1 MFGSRY
7 PIFPFS
13 KEFLRGLRVPYR
25 SDSPYYQSDPSLG
38 YLLEQEFTEPKFYI
52 SQLCEITEQYLEPA
66 FVRKI
71 YQAYLFGAE
80 AHDGQRRG
88 TGEPYIF
95 HPLHVARILAE
106 MHLDYQTIIAAILHD
121 VIEDTPM
128 AGTQVS
134 KAFGAEVAELV
145 DGVSKLT
152 HMTFNSLA
160 EKQAENFRKML
171 LAMTKDIRVIL
182 IKLADRLHN
191 MRTLDGLS
199 SEKRARIARETLEIY
214 APIAS
219 RLGLNNI
226 AIELEERGFKALYP
240 VRYRILAA
248 KVKAAR
254 GSRRR
259 LISKIERRIRNRL
272 QEERIPCRV
281 LGREKH
287 LYSLY
292 RKMCRKRRSFSDV
305 LDIYAFRIIVDD
317 VDTCYRVLG
326 VIHGLYKP
334 VPGRFKD
341 YIAIPKANAYQSLH
355 TVLFEPHG
363 VPIEVQIRTEEMNAV
378 AETGIATH
386 CRYKND
392 ATVTNAAHQRAR
404 EWLRGLSEMQK
415 NAGNPL
421 ELLES
426 VKVDLFPDEVYVFTP
441 AGEIMELP
449 RGATAVDFAYAV
461 HTGVGDT
468 CVAVKIDH
476 LYASLRT
483 PLESGQTVEV
493 LTAPWAHPNPTW
505 LHFVV
510 TAKAQSNIRNYL
522 KRLRHSEIVA
532 FGRRLIAQPLAHRS
546 IRLEDIPQ
554 ERIDALLVELG
565 LDNLDALLLE
575 IGSGKRAAPSI
586 VHKLLNETG
595 KEGILAFEH
604 PEDFPFHYPL
614 HIKGTEG
621 MVVALSKCCYPIPGD
636 SIVGASTDRGIVIHR
651 RGCKNVSVERIRSLD
666 KLVDVEWEPDVKGEF
681 PVGVRIHALN
691 RKGALAAF
699 ATAIADMGANIE
711 NIVMFDRDGAYSSI
725 DFVIDINDRYHLAKI
740 MKRLRAIDF
749 VSRITRA

>member
-1 MFGSRY
+1 MFGSFS
-7 PIFPFS
+7 PKIPFS

-25 SDSPYYQSDPSLG
+25 FGGSYRWDDSLPE
-38 YLLEQEFTEPKFYI
+38 YLSEQTSERRYYI
-52 SQLCEITEQYLEPA
+52 SELCELTEQYLEPV
-66 FVRKI
+66 FVREI
-71 YQAYLFGAE
+71 YRSYLFSAE
-80 AHDGQRRG
+80 AHDGQKRS

-95 HPLHVARILAE
+95 HPLHVAKILAE

-128 AGTQVS
+128 AHAHVA
-134 KAFGAEVAELV
+134 KAFGSDVAELV

-152 HMTFNSLA
+152 HVKFDSLA
-160 EKQAENFRKML
+160 ERQAENFRKML

-191 MRTLDGLS
+191 MRTLDGLA
-199 SEKRARIARETLEIY
+199 SEKRFRIARETLDIY

-219 RLGLNNI
+219 RLGLSNI
-226 AIELEERGFKALYP
+226 AIELEEYGFKALYP
-240 VRYRILAA
+240 MRYRVLAG
-248 KVKAAR
+248 KVKTTR
-254 GSRRR
+254 GNRRR
-259 LISKIERRIRNRL
+259 LINRIERKILNRL
-272 QEERIPCRV
+272 QEDRIQCRV
-281 LGREKH
+281 SGREKH

-292 RKMCRKRRSFSDV
+292 RKMRHKHRSFSEV
-305 LDIYAFRIIVDD
+305 LDIYAFRIIVDE

-355 TVLFEPHG
+355 TVLWGPHG
-363 VPIEVQIRTEEMNAV
+363 IPIEIQIRTEEMHAV

-415 NAGNPL
+415 KAGNPV

-441 AGEIMELP
+441 AGDIMALP

-468 CVAVKIDH
+468 CVAVKIDQ

-483 PLESGQTVEV
+483 PLENGQTVEV
-493 LTAPWAHPNPTW
+493 LTAPWAHPNPSW
-505 LHFVV
+505 LLFVV

-522 KRLRHSEIVA
+522 KRLREDQIINLGQRMLTQP
-532 FGRRLIAQPLAHRS
+532 FAQRSAH
-546 IRLEDIPQ
+546 LNDIPKK
-554 ERIDALLVELG
+554 RMDALLSELG
-565 LDNLDALLLE
+565 IDDQDTLLME
-575 IGSGKRAAPSI
+575 IGLGKRAAAS
-586 VHKLLNETG
+586 VAHKLLDDTDLKGTSISER
-595 KEGILAFEH
+595 AD
-604 PEDFPFHYPL
+604 DFQFHYPL

-636 SIVGASTDRGIVIHR
+636 SIVGVSTGRGVVIHT
-651 RGCKNVSVERIRSLD
+651 RGCKNVSVDHVRNVN
-666 KLVDVEWEPDVKGEF
+666 KLVNVEWEHGIKGEF
-681 PVGVRIHALN
+681 PVRIRIHALN

-699 ATAIADMGANIE
+699 ATAIAEMGANIE
-711 NIVMFDRDGAYSSI
+711 NIVIFDRDGAHSSVGFI
-725 DFVIDINDRYHLAKI
+725 IDINDRHHLARI
-740 MKRLRAIDF
+740 IKRLRAIDF
-749 VSRITRA
+749 VSRITRT

>member
-1 MFGSRY
+1 MFGSLS

-25 SDSPYYQSDPSLG
+25 SGAPYRGNDSLFESSS
-38 YLLEQEFTEPKFYI
+38 ERASEPRYYI
-52 SQLCEITEQYLEPA
+52 SELCELTEQYLHPV
-66 FVRKI
+66 FVKEI
-71 YQAYLFGAE
+71 YQAYLLGAE
-80 AHDGQRRG
+80 AHDGQMRN

-95 HPLHVARILAE
+95 HPLHVAKILAE

-121 VIEDTPM
+121 VVEDTPL
-128 AGTQVS
+128 AYAHVD
-134 KAFGAEVAELV
+134 KAFGSEVAELV

-152 HMTFNSLA
+152 HVTFNSFA

-171 LAMTKDIRVIL
+171 LAMTRDIRVIL

-199 SEKRARIARETLEIY
+199 SEKRSRIARETLEIY

-226 AIELEERGFKALYP
+226 AIELEERGFKALHP
-240 VRYRILAA
+240 MRYRILGE
-248 KVKAAR
+248 KVKTTR
-254 GSRRR
+254 GNRRR
-259 LISKIERRIRNRL
+259 LISKIERKIRNRL
-272 QEERIPCRV
+272 QEDRIPCRV

-292 RKMCRKRRSFSDV
+292 RKMRRKNRSFSDV

-326 VIHGLYKP
+326 VIHSLYKP

-341 YIAIPKANAYQSLH
+341 YIAIPKTNAYQSLH

-363 VPIEVQIRTEEMNAV
+363 LPIEIQIRTEEMNAV

-415 NAGNPL
+415 EAGNPM

-441 AGEIMELP
+441 AGEIMALP

-461 HTGVGDT
+461 HTGVGNT
-468 CVAVKIDH
+468 CVAVKIDQ

-483 PLESGQTVEV
+483 PLENGQTVEV
-493 LTAPWAHPNPTW
+493 LTAPWAHPNPGW

-510 TAKAQSNIRNYL
+510 TARAQSNIRNYL
-522 KRLRHSEIVA
+522 KKLRRDEIIALGKRL
-532 FGRRLIAQPLAHRS
+532 LTQPLILGS
-546 IRLEDIPQ
+546 TRLDDIPKK
-554 ERIDALLVELG
+554 RIDAVLAELD
-565 LDNLDALLLE
+565 LDGPDALLLD
-575 IGSGKRAAPSI
+575 IGSGKRAAASI
-586 VHKLLNETG
+586 AHKLLNGIG
-595 KEGILAFEH
+595 KEETSALDH
-604 PEDFPFHYPL
+604 SEDFQFHYPL

-636 SIVGASTDRGIVIHR
+636 SIVGLSTGRGIVIHNNS
-651 RGCKNVSVERIRSLD
+651 CKNVSFEDVRNSRE
-666 KLVDVEWEPDVKGEF
+666 LVDVEWEPDIKSEF
-681 PVGVRIHALN
+681 PVGIRIHALN

-699 ATAIADMGANIE
+699 ATTIADMGANIE
-711 NIVMFDRDGAYSSI
+711 NILLFDQDGPQSSI
-725 DFVIDINDRYHLAKI
+725 GFIIDVHDRHHLARI

-749 VSRITRA
+749 VSRITRT

>member
-1 MFGSRY
+1 MFGSLS
-7 PIFPFS
+7 PFPFS

-25 SDSPYYQSDPSLG
+25 SGLSYRGGDSSFEYSSGRGANQRY
-38 YLLEQEFTEPKFYI
+38 YI
-52 SQLCEITEQYLEPA
+52 SDLCELAEQYLEPI
-66 FVRKI
+66 FVKEI
-71 YQAYLFGAE
+71 YRAYLFGAE
-80 AHDGQRRG
+80 AHNGQTRS

-95 HPLHVARILAE
+95 HPLNVAGILAE
-106 MHLDYQTIIAAILHD
+106 MHLDYQTIVAAILHD
-121 VIEDTPM
+121 VVEDTPLGC
-128 AGTQVS
+128 AHVDKG
-134 KAFGAEVAELV
+134 FGVEIAELV

-152 HMTFNSLA
+152 HVHFNSLA

-191 MRTLDGLS
+191 MRTLGGLA
-199 SEKRARIARETLEIY
+199 SEKRSRIARETLEIY

-226 AIELEERGFKALYP
+226 AVELEERGFRALHP
-240 VRYRILAA
+240 MRYRVLRE
-248 KVKAAR
+248 KVKTTR
-254 GSRRR
+254 GNRRR
-259 LISKIERRIRNRL
+259 LINKIERKIRNRL
-272 QEERIPCRV
+272 QEERITCRV

-292 RKMCRKRRSFSDV
+292 RKMRRKNRSFSEV

-317 VDTCYRVLG
+317 VDACYRVLG
-326 VIHGLYKP
+326 HIHSLYKP

-363 VPIEVQIRTEEMNAV
+363 IPFEIQIRTEEMNAV

-404 EWLRGLSEMQK
+404 GWLRGLSEMQK
-415 NAGNPL
+415 NAGNPM

-441 AGEIMELP
+441 AGEIMALP

-461 HTGVGDT
+461 HTGVGNT
-468 CVAVKIDH
+468 CVAVKIDQ

-483 PLESGQTVEV
+483 PLENGQTVEV
-493 LTAPWAHPNPTW
+493 LTAPWAHPNPGW

-522 KRLRHSEIVA
+522 KKLRQDEIILLGKRL
-532 FGRRLIAQPLAHRS
+532 LTQPLALRS
-546 IRLEDIPQ
+546 ARLDDIPRD
-554 ERIDALLVELG
+554 RIDGLLTELG
-565 LDNLDALLLE
+565 LDDVDTLLLE
-575 IGSGKRAAPSI
+575 IGLGKRAAAS
-586 VHKLLNETG
+586 VAHKLLSEVG
-595 KEGILAFEH
+595 KEDLPAGY
-604 PEDFPFHYPL
+604 PEDFQFHYPL

-636 SIVGASTDRGIVIHR
+636 SIVGISTGRGIVIHTKF
-651 RGCKNVSVERIRSLD
+651 CKNMSMDNPRNMHKS
-666 KLVDVEWEPDVKGEF
+666 VDVAWESGIKSEF
-681 PVGVRIHALN
+681 PVGIRIHAAN

-699 ATAIADMGANIE
+699 ATAIAEMGANIE
-711 NIVMFDRDGAYSSI
+711 NIVLFDQDGTQSSI
-725 DFVIDINDRYHLAKI
+725 GFIIDVSDRHHLARI
-740 MKRLRAIDF
+740 IKRLRAIDF
-749 VSRITRA
+749 VSRIMRV

>member
-1 MFGSRY
+1 MFGSLS
-7 PIFPFS
+7 PILPFS

-25 SDSPYYQSDPSLG
+25 SGAPYRRSDSFFEYPS
-38 YLLEQEFTEPKFYI
+38 EQAFEPRYYI
-52 SQLCEITEQYLEPA
+52 SELCELTEQYLDPV

-71 YQAYLFGAE
+71 YRAYLFGAE
-80 AHDGQRRG
+80 AHNGQKRS

-95 HPLHVARILAE
+95 HPLHVAKILAE

-121 VIEDTPM
+121 VVEDTPL
-128 AGTQVS
+128 ACAHVD
-134 KAFGAEVAELV
+134 KAFGSEVAELV

-152 HMTFNSLA
+152 HVTFNSFA

-199 SEKRARIARETLEIY
+199 PSKRSRIARETLEIY

-219 RLGLNNI
+219 RLGLSNI

-240 VRYRILAA
+240 MRYRILGD
-248 KVKAAR
+248 KVKTTR
-254 GSRRR
+254 GNRRR
-259 LISKIERRIRNRL
+259 LISRIERKIRNRL
-272 QEERIPCRV
+272 QEERISCQV

-292 RKMCRKRRSFSDV
+292 RKMRRKNRSFSDV

-326 VIHGLYKP
+326 AIHGLYKP

-363 VPIEVQIRTEEMNAV
+363 LPIEIQIRTEQMNAV

-415 NAGNPL
+415 QVGNPM

-441 AGEIMELP
+441 AGEIMALP

-461 HTGVGDT
+461 HTGVGNT
-468 CVAVKIDH
+468 CVAVKIDG

-483 PLESGQTVEV
+483 PLENGQTVEV
-493 LTAPWAHPNPTW
+493 LTAPWAHPNPGW

-510 TAKAQSNIRNYL
+510 TARAQSNIRNYL
-522 KRLRHSEIVA
+522 KKLRQDEIIA
-532 FGRRLIAQPLAHRS
+532 LGRRLLTQPLALGS
-546 IRLEDIPQ
+546 MRLDDIPRDQ
-554 ERIDALLVELG
+554 IDALVAEFG
-565 LDNLDALLLE
+565 LDDPNALLLE
-575 IGSGKRAAPSI
+575 IGSGKRSAAS
-586 VHKLLNETG
+586 VAHRLLSEVG
-595 KEGILAFEH
+595 KEEALALNH
-604 PEDFPFHYPL
+604 TGDSQFHYPL

-636 SIVGASTDRGIVIHR
+636 SIVGVSTGRGIVIHNK
-651 RGCKNVSVERIRSLD
+651 GCKNMPIDDIRNLH
-666 KLVDVEWEPDVKGEF
+666 KLVDVEWEPDIKSEF
-681 PVGVRIHALN
+681 PVSIRIHALN

-699 ATAIADMGANIE
+699 ATAIAEMGANIE
-711 NIVMFDRDGAYSSI
+711 NILHFDQDEAQSSI
-725 DFVIDINDRYHLAKI
+725 GFIIDVHDRHHLARI
-740 MKRLRAIDF
+740 MKRLRGIDF
-749 VSRITRA
+749 VSRIMRT

>member
-1 MFGSRY
+1 MFGSFS

-25 SDSPYYQSDPSLG
+25 SGALQRQSDSSFE
-38 YLLEQEFTEPKFYI
+38 YLFDQAFDRRYYI
-52 SQLCEITEQYLEPA
+52 SELCELTEQYLEPI
-66 FVRKI
+66 FVKEI
-71 YQAYLFGAE
+71 YRAYLFSAE
-80 AHDGQRRG
+80 AHDGQKRS

-106 MHLDYQTIIAAILHD
+106 MHLDYQTIVAAILHD
-121 VIEDTPM
+121 VVEDTPT
-128 AGTQVS
+128 ASAHVD
-134 KAFGAEVAELV
+134 KAFGSEVAELV

-152 HMTFNSLA
+152 HVTFNSLA

-171 LAMTKDIRVIL
+171 LAMTRDIRVIL

-191 MRTLDGLS
+191 MRTLDGLPPK
-199 SEKRARIARETLEIY
+199 KRSRIARETLEIY

-226 AIELEERGFKALYP
+226 AVELEELGFNALYP
-240 VRYRILAA
+240 LRCRVLAE
-248 KVKAAR
+248 KVKTTR
-254 GSRRR
+254 GNRRR
-259 LISKIERRIRNRL
+259 LINKIERKIRNRL
-272 QEERIPCRV
+272 QEEQIPCQV

-292 RKMCRKRRSFSDV
+292 RKMRSKNRSFSDV
-305 LDIYAFRIIVDD
+305 LDIYAFRIIVGN

-326 VIHGLYKP
+326 YIHSLYKP

-363 VPIEVQIRTEEMNAV
+363 VPIEIQIRTEEMNAV

-386 CRYKND
+386 CRYRHGV
-392 ATVTNAAHQRAR
+392 TVTNAAHQRAR
-404 EWLRGLSEMQK
+404 KWLRGLSEIQK
-415 NAGNPL
+415 KAGNPM

-449 RGATAVDFAYAV
+449 RGATAVDFAYSV
-461 HTGVGDT
+461 HTGVGNI
-468 CVAVKIDH
+468 CVAVKIDQ

-483 PLESGQTVEV
+483 PLENGQTVEV
-493 LTAPWAHPNPTW
+493 LTAPWAHPNPSW

-510 TAKAQSNIRNYL
+510 TAKAQSNIRSYL
-522 KRLRHSEIVA
+522 KKLSRNEVITLGQRL
-532 FGRRLIAQPLAHRS
+532 LIQPLALKS
-546 IRLEDIPQ
+546 IRLGDIPQ
-554 ERIDALLVELG
+554 ERINALLSEFG
-565 LDNLDALLLE
+565 LDDLDALLLE
-575 IGSGKRAAPSI
+575 IGLGKRAAAS
-586 VHKLLNETG
+586 VAYKLLSEVG
-595 KEGILAFEH
+595 SEEMSAAGY
-604 PEDFPFHYPL
+604 PEDFQFHYPL

-636 SIVGASTDRGIVIHR
+636 SIVGVRTGRGIVIHHK
-651 RGCKNVSVERIRSLD
+651 GCKNVSTEYIRNSHE
-666 KLVDVEWEPDVKGEF
+666 LVGVEWEPDIKGEF
-681 PVGVRIHALN
+681 PVGIRIHALN

-699 ATAIADMGANIE
+699 ATVIADMGANIE
-711 NIVMFDRDGAYSSI
+711 NIALFDQDGAQSSI
-725 DFVIDINDRYHLAKI
+725 GFIIDVSDRHHLARI
-740 MKRLRAIDF
+740 IKRLRAIDF
-749 VSRITRA
+749 VSRITRT

>member
-1 MFGSRY
+1 MFGSLS

-25 SDSPYYQSDPSLG
+25 SGAPYRRDSAPAEYLSD
-38 YLLEQEFTEPKFYI
+38 QEFEPRYYI
-52 SQLCEITEQYLEPA
+52 SELCELTEQYLDPV
-66 FVRKI
+66 FVREI
-71 YQAYLFGAE
+71 YRAYLFSAE
-80 AHDGQRRG
+80 AHNGQKRSS
-88 TGEPYIF
+88 GEPYIF
-95 HPLHVARILAE
+95 HPLHVAKILAD
-106 MHLDYQTIIAAILHD
+106 MHMDYQTIVAAILHD

-128 AGTQVS
+128 GHVHVD
-134 KAFGAEVAELV
+134 KAFGSEVAELV

-152 HMTFNSLA
+152 HVTFNSFA
-160 EKQAENFRKML
+160 ERQAENFRKML

-191 MRTLDGLS
+191 MRTLDGLP
-199 SEKRARIARETLEIY
+199 SEKRSRIARETLDIY

-226 AIELEERGFKALYP
+226 AVELEEHGFKALYP
-240 VRYRILAA
+240 MRYRVLAD
-248 KVKAAR
+248 KVKTTR
-254 GSRRR
+254 GNRQR

-292 RKMCRKRRSFSDV
+292 RKMHRKHRPFSGV

-326 VIHGLYKP
+326 VIHSLYKP

-355 TVLFEPHG
+355 TVLFGPDG
-363 VPIEVQIRTEEMNAV
+363 IPIEIQIRTEEMNAV

-386 CRYKND
+386 CRYKD
-392 ATVTNAAHQRAR
+392 DVTATNAAHQRAR

-415 NAGNPL
+415 KADNPV

-461 HTGVGDT
+461 HTGVGNT
-468 CVAVKIDH
+468 CVSVKIDR

-483 PLESGQTVEV
+483 PLENGQTVEV
-493 LTAPWAHPNPTW
+493 LTAPWAHPNPSW
-505 LHFVV
+505 LLFVV
-510 TAKAQSNIRNYL
+510 TARAQSNIRSYL
-522 KRLRHSEIVA
+522 KKLRQNEIITL
-532 FGRRLIAQPLAHRS
+532 GRRLLMQPLALRS
-546 IRLEDIPQ
+546 IRLDDIPQ
-554 ERIDALLVELG
+554 DRIDALLADFG
-565 LDNLDALLLE
+565 LDDSDALLLE
-575 IGSGKRAAPSI
+575 IGLGKRAAAL
-586 VHKLLNETG
+586 VAHKLLNDIGGEKTP
-595 KEGILAFEH
+595 ATNH
-604 PEDFPFHYPL
+604 PEDFQFHYPL

-636 SIVGASTDRGIVIHR
+636 SIVGVSTGRGIVIHNE
-651 RGCKNVSVERIRSLD
+651 GCKNLSADYVRNSN
-666 KLVDVEWEPDVKGEF
+666 KLVDVAWEPGIKGEF
-681 PVGVRIHALN
+681 PVGIRVHALN

-699 ATAIADMGANIE
+699 ATAIAEMGANIE
-711 NIVMFDRDGAYSSI
+711 NIVLFDQDGAYSSI
-725 DFVIDINDRYHLAKI
+725 GFIIDVSDRHHLAII
-740 MKRLRAIDF
+740 MKRLRGIDF
-749 VSRITRA
+749 VSKITRT